1 MADTIIE
8 KEDCTMKM
16 QRVLFKAFGLMIC
29 FTLVFGLLATVSY
42 AKTKGEINSSV
53 NAAMSRFKKQVKGA
67 NEYLK
72 VAKGVLVIPNVT
84 KAGFIVGGQYGQGAL
99 QVGGKTV
106 NYYSLAAGSVGWQI
120 GAEKFD
126 MIIIFTTDEAL
137 KKFRA
142 SEGWEAGADA
152 EVTMIAVG
160 ADVPVSTLVSQHP
173 ILGFVTD
180 QKGLMAGV
188 SVKGAKFTKI
198 KPD

>member
-1 MADTIIE
+1 
-8 KEDCTMKM
+8 MKM
-16 QRVLFKAFGLMIC
+16 QIILSKVLGLMLC

-42 AKTKGEINSSV
+42 AKTKGEINTGV
-53 NAAMSRFKKQVKGA
+53 TAAMNRFKKQVKGA

-72 VAKGVLVIPNVT
+72 VAKGVLVIPNIT
-84 KAGFIVGGQYGQGAL
+84 KAGFIVGSQYGQGAL
-99 QVGGKTV
+99 KVGGKTV
-106 NYYSLAAGSVGWQI
+106 SYYSLAAGSVGWQI

-126 MIIIFTTDEAL
+126 MVIIFITDEAL

-152 EVTMIAVG
+152 EVTMIAAG

-173 ILGFVTD
+173 IMGFIID
-180 QKGLMAGV
+180 QKGLMAGI
-188 SVKGAKFTKI
+188 SIKGAKFTKI

>member
-1 MADTIIE
+1 M
-8 KEDCTMKM
+8 M
-16 QRVLFKAFGLMIC
+16 VC
-29 FTLVFGLLATVSY
+29 FTVMFSLVAAVAQ
-42 AKTKGEINSSV
+42 AKTKSEINASV
-53 NAAMSRFKKQVKGA
+53 NAAMDRFKKQVKGA

-72 VAKGVLVIPNVT
+72 VAKGVLVMPNVT

-99 QVGGKTV
+99 KVGGKTV
-106 NYYSLAAGSVGWQI
+106 DYYSLAAGSVGWQI
-120 GAEKFD
+120 GAEKYD

-137 KKFRA
+137 RKFRS

-152 EVTMIAVG
+152 EVTLIAAG

-173 ILGFVTD
+173 ILGFVID

-188 SVKGAKFTKI
+188 SIKGAKFTKI

>member
-1 MADTIIE
+1 
-8 KEDCTMKM
+8 MKM
-16 QRVLFKAFGLMIC
+16 QRVLFKTLGVMIC
-29 FTLVFGLLATVSY
+29 FTLVFGLMASVSY

-53 NAAMSRFKKQVKGA
+53 NAAMNRFKKQVKGA

-72 VAKGVLVIPNVT
+72 VAKGVLVIPNVA
-84 KAGFIVGGQYGQGAL
+84 KAGFIVGGQYGQGSL
-99 QVGGKTV
+99 KVGSKTAD
-106 NYYSLAAGSVGWQI
+106 YYSLAAGSVGWQI

-126 MIIIFTTDEAL
+126 LIIIFTTDAAL

-142 SEGWEAGADA
+142 GEGWEAGADA
-152 EVTMIAVG
+152 EVTMIAAGV
-160 ADVPVSTLVSQHP
+160 DVPVSTLVSQNP

>member
-1 MADTIIE
+1 
-8 KEDCTMKM
+8 MKM
-16 QRVLFKAFGLMIC
+16 QRVLFKALGLMLC

-42 AKTKGEINSSV
+42 AKTKGEINASV
-53 NAAMSRFKKQVKGA
+53 NAAMNRFKKQVKGA

-72 VAKGVLVIPNVT
+72 VAMGVLVMHNVS

-99 QVGGKTV
+99 KVGGKTV

-120 GAEKFD
+120 GAEKYD
-126 MIIIFTTDEAL
+126 MIIIFTTEEAL

-152 EVTMIAVG
+152 EVTLIAAGV
-160 ADVPVSTLVSQHP
+160 DVPVSTLVSQHP
-173 ILGFVTD
+173 ILGFVID

-188 SVKGAKFTKI
+188 SIKGAKFTKI